1 MENDIMKKMTKREKF
16 TILLCHL
23 QDDFAPD
30 TKIEGVPVEELIE
43 FIDHELE
50 LLAKKNVSS
59 TGEKKLTATQK
70 ANEGLKSDIYA
81 HMAENPTRLFTIAE
95 LIKEVPACAELST
108 SKVTAMLTQ
117 LIKAKQV
124 ERISDKRKSYFKVLS
139 A

>member
-16 TILLCHL
+16 EML
-23 QDDFAPD
+23 A
-30 TKIEGVPVEELIE
+30 KIPAVAENEMLIE
-43 FIDHELE
+43 FINHELE

-59 TGEKKLTATQK
+59 TGEKKLTATQV

-81 HMAENPTRLFTIAE
+81 HMAENHNRLFTIAE

-117 LIKAKQV
+117 LIKAKKV
-124 ERISDKRKSYFKVLS
+124 ERITDKRKSYFKVIS

>member
-1 MENDIMKKMTKREKF
+1 MKKMTKREKF
-16 TILLCHL
+16 EML
-23 QDDFAPD
+23 A
-30 TKIEGVPVEELIE
+30 KIPAVAENEMLIE
-43 FIDHELE
+43 FINHELE

-59 TGEKKLTATQK
+59 TGEKKLTATQV

-81 HMAENPTRLFTIAE
+81 HMAENHNRLFTIGE

-117 LIKAKQV
+117 LIKANKV
-124 ERISDKRKSYFKVLS
+124 ERITDKRKSYFKVVS

>member
-1 MENDIMKKMTKREKF
+1 MKKMTKREKF

-23 QDDFAPD
+23 QNDFSPD

-43 FIDHELE
+43 FVDRELE
-50 LLAKKNVSS
+50 LLAKKNTSA
-59 TGEKKLTATQK
+59 TGEKKLTATQV

-81 HMAENPTRLFTIAE
+81 HMAEKPTRLFTISE

-117 LIKAKQV
+117 LIKANKV

>member
-1 MENDIMKKMTKREKF
+1 MSKKMTKRERF
-16 TILLCHL
+16 
-23 QDDFAPD
+23 
-30 TKIEGVPVEELIE
+30 ELIKSKYNLDAE
-43 FIDHELE
+43 DVAFIDHELE

-59 TGEKKLTATQK
+59 TGEKKLTATQV

-81 HMAENPTRLFTIAE
+81 HMAEKPTRLFTIGE

-117 LIKAKQV
+117 LIKAKLV
-124 ERISDKRKSYFKVLS
+124 ERITDKRKSYFKVIS

>member
-1 MENDIMKKMTKREKF
+1 MKKMTKREKF

-23 QDDFAPD
+23 QNDFSLD

-43 FIDHELE
+43 FINHELD
-50 LLAKKNVSS
+50 LLAKKNTSA
-59 TGEKKLTATQK
+59 TGEKKLTATQV

-81 HMAENPTRLFTIAE
+81 HMAEKPNRMFTIAE

-108 SKVTAMLTQ
+108 SKVTAMMTQ
-117 LIKAKQV
+117 LIKAKKV
-124 ERISDKRKSYFKVLS
+124 ERITDKRKSYFKVIS